1 MTKFGFH
8 DPRDAGCPQRTGAPA
23 PMGLV
28 PLGLSGGLMALTM
41 LASPAFAEQA
51 PPAASTETAPAPQ
64 TATPSLPAS
73 ITTSPMPAPASASTP
88 VPAPAIADPGIIV
101 ISVHSRKYEQRIDP
115 AEAINAKSFG
125 AIQTADKMVIGPASK
140 VYEHGVPGPLR
151 SGIHN
156 VLYNFR
162 EPTNF
167 LNFLLQHKVGKAA
180 ETLARF
186 TLNSTMGWAGL
197 FDVAKRKPFNL
208 PYRPNGLANTMGFYG
223 IGPGPYM
230 FLPMLGP
237 TTLRDFI
244 GITIDRFSAPAALA
258 GPFATPEY
266 GFSVTVI
273 GGLDDRLRIAPQLAK
288 YRDQVG
294 DPYRA
299 TRDFY
304 LRRRQAEIDALR
316 GHPSKPASSPP

>member
-1 MTKFGFH
+1 MYAHGA
-8 DPRDAGCPQRTGAPA
+8 PRLVITGAMACLAVLSTPA
-23 PMGLV
+23 LADQQAAAQ
-28 PLGLSGGLMALTM
+28 PLSAGVAT
-41 LASPAFAEQA
+41 A
-51 PPAASTETAPAPQ
+51 PPP
-64 TATPSLPAS
+64 ATPPPSATTPPPPADIS
-73 ITTSPMPAPASASTP
+73 DPSA
-88 VPAPAIADPGIIV
+88 IV
-101 ISVHSRKYEQRIDP
+101 VSGHSRKYEERIDP
-115 AEAINAKSFG
+115 AEAINTKSFG
-125 AIQTADKMVIGPASK
+125 AIQTADRMVIGPASQ
-140 VYEHGVPGPLR
+140 VYEHGVPGPVR

-156 VLYNFR
+156 VLYNLR

-186 TLNSTMGWAGL
+186 TLNSTMGWGGV

-208 PYRPNGLANTMGFYG
+208 PYRRNGLANTMGFYG

-230 FLPMLGP
+230 FLPLVGP

-266 GFSVTVI
+266 GFSVMVI
-273 GGLDDRLRIAPQLAK
+273 GGMDDRLRIAPQLAK

-304 LRRRQAEIDALR
+304 LRRRQAEIDELR
-316 GHPSKPASSPP
+316 GHPSKPPAAAAPAPILSNP

>member
-1 MTKFGFH
+1 MHAQGA
-8 DPRDAGCPQRTGAPA
+8 PRLVITGAMTCLAVLSTPA
-23 PMGLV
+23 
-28 PLGLSGGLMALTM
+28 
-41 LASPAFAEQA
+41 LADQQA
-51 PPAASTETAPAPQ
+51 AAQP
-64 TATPSLPAS
+64 LPAS
-73 ITTSPMPAPASASTP
+73 IAAAPAPSA
-88 VPAPAIADPGIIV
+88 VPPPPADVSDPNTILVSG
-101 ISVHSRKYEQRIDP
+101 HSRKYEERIDP
-115 AEAINAKSFG
+115 AEAINTKSFG
-125 AIQTADKMVIGPASK
+125 AIQTADRMVIGPASQ
-140 VYEHGVPGPLR
+140 VYEHGVPGPVR

-156 VLYNFR
+156 VLYNLR

-186 TLNSTMGWAGL
+186 SLNTTMGWGGI

-208 PYRPNGLANTMGFYG
+208 PYRRNGLANTMGFYG

-230 FLPMLGP
+230 FLPLVGP

-244 GITIDRFSAPAALA
+244 GITIDRFSAPAALG
-258 GPFATPEY
+258 GPFQTPEY
-266 GFSVTVI
+266 GFSVMVI
-273 GGLDDRLRIAPQLAK
+273 GGMDDRLRIAPQLAK

-304 LRRRQAEIDALR
+304 LRRRQAEIDDLR
-316 GHPSKPASSPP
+316 GHPSKPTAKPPVAAPPASQSPAATAPVVTPAAATPAPSN

>member
-1 MTKFGFH
+1 M
-8 DPRDAGCPQRTGAPA
+8 
-23 PMGLV
+23 
-28 PLGLSGGLMALTM
+28 GLSGALMALTI
-41 LASPAFAEQA
+41 LSSPAFADQA
-51 PPAASTETAPAPQ
+51 PPATIAAPVPQ

-73 ITTSPMPAPASASTP
+73 ITTSPIPAPTP
-88 VPAPAIADPGIIV
+88 PPAPIIADPGMIV

-125 AIQTADKMVIGPASK
+125 AIQTADKMVIGPASQ
-140 VYEHGVPGPLR
+140 VYERGVPGPVR

-156 VLYNFR
+156 VLYNLR

-186 TLNSTMGWAGL
+186 TMNSTMGWAGI

-208 PYRPNGLANTMGFYG
+208 PYRRNGLANTMGFYG

-230 FLPMLGP
+230 FLPLVGP

-266 GFSVTVI
+266 GFSVMVI
-273 GGLDDRLRIAPQLAK
+273 GGMDDRLRIAPQLAK

-304 LRRRQAEIDALR
+304 LRRRQAEIDELR
-316 GHPSKPASSPP
+316 GHPSKPPAAAAPAPILSNP